1 MDIVSSYLSNL
12 MLIVGSLFLLIG
24 AIGLIRMPDVF
35 TQECMQRQLWRQLVQ
50 A

>member
-35 TQECMQRQLWRQLVQ
+35 TRMHAASIMETAGV